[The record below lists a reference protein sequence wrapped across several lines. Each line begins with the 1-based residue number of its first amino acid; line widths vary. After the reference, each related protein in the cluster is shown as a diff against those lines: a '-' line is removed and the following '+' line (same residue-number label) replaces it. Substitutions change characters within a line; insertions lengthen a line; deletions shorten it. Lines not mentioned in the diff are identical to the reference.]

1 MTPKMCPFCG
11 QPVNEVEPG
20 YFVCY
25 RCCSEVKVKG
35 GLVKDLSPELQKI
48 LEKKQDD

>member
-1 MTPKMCPFCG
+1 VPPKMCPACG
-11 QPVNEVEPG
+11 QPVNVIDG
-20 YFVCY
+20 KRYCF